1 VGARAAEDIRSL
13 LSPHTVGLEIQN
25 RLQLIMKWLQT
36 PGYSSR
42 LSKRIVELKS
52 EINWWS
58 SQSSAWRQTAEQVAR
73 EIKHLKSELPRY

>member
-1 VGARAAEDIRSL
+1 
-13 LSPHTVGLEIQN
+13 
-25 RLQLIMKWLQT
+25 MKWLQT

-73 EIKHLKSELPRY
+73 EIKHHKSELPRY